1 MVITDPAQASEH
13 PELAVLSALAHGPS
27 HPQRHQVLA
36 AFLSALQA
44 LEPVDR
50 DRAEI
55 YHDVVGAVLPRAARR
70 YLERLV
76 STGTYQFQ
84 SEWALRHINRGRAE
98 GRAEDVL
105 TVLTARGVAIPQ
117 AARSRI
123 TSCTDLDQLDTWLR
137 RAVHVES
144 IGDLFAT

>member
-1 MVITDPAQASEH
+1 M
-13 PELAVLSALAHGPS
+13 
-27 HPQRHQVLA
+27 
-36 AFLSALQA
+36 
-44 LEPVDR
+44 
-50 DRAEI
+50 
-55 YHDVVGAVLPRAARR
+55 
-70 YLERLV
+70 

-105 TVLTARGVAIPQ
+105 TVLAARGVAIPEG
-117 AARSRI
+117 ARSRI

-144 IGDLFAT
+144 VGDLFAT